1 MCTRTHCAGE
11 WERGVQVLTTMRVA
25 GVAPDA
31 RLYSELMAAC
41 SAAGRQDIG
50 VSLWQLARSERV
62 ACTEALYTAGLA
74 ALTAVHRQQQQQQ
87 QAQQQAQQQQQQQ
100 QQQQY
105 SQELLALR
113 EEMLSRGYDPGPA
126 EGATGTAADDAVASL
141 SNW

>member
-1 MCTRTHCAGE
+1 
-11 WERGVQVLTTMRVA
+11 VLTTMRVA

-62 ACTEALYTAGLA
+62 ACTESLYIAGLA
-74 ALTAVHRQQQQQQ
+74 ALTAVHRQQQ
-87 QAQQQAQQQQQQQ
+87 AQQQQE

-105 SQELLALR
+105 SQEVLALR

-141 SNW
+141 NNW

>member
-1 MCTRTHCAGE
+1 
-11 WERGVQVLTTMRVA
+11 VLTTMRVA

-62 ACTEALYTAGLA
+62 ACTEPLYTAGLA
-74 ALTAVHRQQQQQQ
+74 ALTAVAAASAAAAQGEQEDCSSQ
-87 QAQQQAQQQQQQQ
+87 QAV
-100 QQQQY
+100 
-105 SQELLALR
+105 LALR

-126 EGATGTAADDAVASL
+126 VGATGTAADDAVASL

>member
-1 MCTRTHCAGE
+1 
-11 WERGVQVLTTMRVA
+11 VQVLTTMRVA

-74 ALTAVHRQQQQQQ
+74 ALTAVHRQQQQ
-87 QAQQQAQQQQQQQ
+87 AQQQQEQ

-126 EGATGTAADDAVASL
+126 EGTTGTAADDAVASL

>member
-1 MCTRTHCAGE
+1 MCTHAHCAGE

-74 ALTAVHRQQQQQQ
+74 ALTAVHRQQQQ
-87 QAQQQAQQQQQQQ
+87 AQQQQEQ

-126 EGATGTAADDAVASL
+126 EGTTGTAADDAVASL